1 MTLSSPGSFVATFRR
16 VSPVSAAVV
25 IALGG
30 LALLGWLLHSNV
42 LKSVLPGHVAM
53 NPMTAMSFI
62 LAGIAL
68 LILHTNRGGRR
79 VSLVG
84 NLCSAAVLLIGSMKL
99 MEYFAGWDSGIDRIL
114 FAQSLDT
121 QGGPVP
127 NRMAPNTALT
137 FVLVGL
143 GLGSMGIGAAFRRS
157 LYKHLALPPLT
168 ISMLA
173 VTGYAYGMRPF
184 YGVASHIP
192 MALNTSI
199 AFLALSVGILFS
211 YPERGLTAVF
221 ARNDLGGAMAR
232 RLFPLTVGTLLALGW
247 LRTHMGKMGLYDA
260 EVGVQVSVFVSS
272 VVVGIVIWITAH
284 SLSRADTERQR
295 AAEFLK
301 VAHDDLERRVEERTV
316 ELTQANRAL
325 EHEMADRLRTEEALR
340 KSEGQLRQAQ
350 KMEAIGRL
358 AGGVAHDFNNMLT
371 AILGHCQLMRLR
383 FSEEDPVLKDAEEIE
398 KAGQRAAAL
407 TRQLLAFSRQQV
419 LQPKVLNL
427 NDLVNEMDR
436 MLRRLIGADIDLLT
450 VPDMSIG
457 TIQADPGQIEQVLM
471 NLVVNSRDAMPDGGK
486 ITIETSEADLDEIYA
501 RSRPG
506 LRPGRYVLLA
516 VSDTG
521 CGMDAETRAQVF
533 EPFFTTKEAGKGT
546 GLGLSTVYGIV
557 KQSDGY
563 VDVYSEPGHG
573 ASFKIYFPRA
583 NAAAEKVRAG
593 WPVEKAP
600 RGTET
605 ILLVEDEDLVRAVV
619 RKSLEL
625 YGYCVVTAQD
635 GREALKTL
643 EADVQAFDLIITDIM
658 LPHMR
663 GPELAERASRMSPN
677 SKILFISGYTDKTII
692 HRGILTAG
700 NAYLQKPFTPET
712 LARKVREV
720 LDGGRSRAA

>member
-1 MTLSSPGSFVATFRR
+1 MTLSLQNPVVAAFRR
-16 VSPVSAAVV
+16 IPPASAAVAV
-25 IALGG
+25 ALGS
-30 LALLGWLLHSNV
+30 LALLGWYLDSNV
-42 LKSVLPGHVAM
+42 LKSVLTGRVAM
-53 NPMTAMSFI
+53 NPTTAVGLI

-68 LILHTNRGGRR
+68 LILHRSQQGGRI
-79 VSLVG
+79 SLVG
-84 NLCSAAVLLIGSMKL
+84 SLCSAAVLLIGSLKL
-99 MEYFAGWDSGIDRIL
+99 IEYFVDWHSGIDRIL
-114 FAQSLDT
+114 FAERLDT
-121 QGGPVP
+121 QGGPMP

-143 GLGSMGIGAAFRRS
+143 ALGSMSIGAMFRRS
-157 LYKHLALPPLT
+157 LFKHLALPPLT

-192 MALNTSI
+192 MALNTSV
-199 AFLALSVGILFS
+199 AFLALSVGILLS

-221 ARNDLGGAMAR
+221 TRSDLGGAMAR
-232 RLFPLTVGTLLALGW
+232 RLFPVTVGTLLALGW
-247 LRTHMGKMGLYDA
+247 LRTHMGRMGLYDA

-272 VVVGIVIWITAH
+272 IIVGFVIWTTAH
-284 SLSRADTERQR
+284 SLSRADTERLH
-295 AAEFLK
+295 ATELLK

-325 EHEMADRLRTEEALR
+325 EREMVDRQRTEEALR
-340 KSEGQLRQAQ
+340 KSEGQFRQSQ

-371 AILGHCQLMRLR
+371 AILGHCQLMRMR
-383 FSEEDPVLKDAEEIE
+383 FPGESPALKDAEEIE
-398 KAGQRAAAL
+398 KAGQRAAGL

-427 NDLVNEMDR
+427 NDLVNDMDR

-457 TIQADPGQIEQVLM
+457 TIKADPGQVEQVLM
-471 NLVVNSRDAMPDGGK
+471 NLVVNSRDAMPNGGK
-486 ITIETSEADLDEIYA
+486 ITIETSEVDLDEIYA
-501 RSRPG
+501 RSHPG

-521 CGMDAETRAQVF
+521 CGMDAETRAHVF
-533 EPFFTTKEAGKGT
+533 EPFYTTKGAGKGT

-563 VDVYSEPGHG
+563 VDVYSELGQG
-573 ASFKIYFPRA
+573 ASFKVYFPRA
-583 NAAAEKVRAG
+583 NAAVEKARTG
-593 WPVEKAP
+593 WPVGGAP

-605 ILLVEDEDLVRAVV
+605 VLLVEDEDLVRAVV

-625 YGYCVVTAQD
+625 YGYHVVTAQD
-635 GREALKTL
+635 GREALDTL
-643 EADVQAFDLIITDIM
+643 EAGTQRFDLIITDVM
-658 LPHMR
+658 LPRMR
-663 GPELAERASRMSPN
+663 GPELAERASQLGRDLRV
-677 SKILFISGYTDKTII
+677 LFISGYTDKTIV
-692 HRGILTAG
+692 HRGLLTAG
-700 NAYLQKPFTPET
+700 AAYLQKPFTPDT

-720 LDGGRSRAA
+720 LDGDRSQAA